1 MFSQK
6 YSLKKISHLKC
17 LYFLHKHEKV
27 FFHLHAGSDH
37 RQMPGQERRGKGNP
51 LPSLAEGDQ
60 GPVDS
65 FVQQKSEQRT
75 RRPGD
80 LRRLA
85 AELKVGFDGSS
96 LHEGQHVGRY
106 FVKIE
111 EFEVM
116 VGSRDIR
123 DGEDATNQQ
132 TTTSDTFIG
141 HEGYK
146 FGRPETM
153 VHDVALL
160 LLNEQV
166 FYSDWVRPA
175 VLSHVVTDPETNWNC
190 RVSGWGVFGQ
200 AHDGKR
206 LVDLTPH
213 VLQVA
218 DKMNVVQNYR
228 TQFSYATLNKK
239 DKMCQSSFEGD
250 SGGPVACRQSVKHE
264 FGNVV
269 HGIVS
274 GGFFLLFVY
283 LLGKIRANL
292 LICL

>member
-1 MFSQK
+1 MKKCFFICMLALTIARCQVK
-6 YSLKKISHLKC
+6 NAEEKEIPYQVLLRVTRARLTALYSKKVSNERDDQATC
-17 LYFLHKHEKV
+17 G
-27 FFHLHAGSDH
+27 GSLLNSKWVLTAAH
-37 RQMPGQERRGKGNP
+37 CIRGQN
-51 LPSLAEGDQ
+51 
-60 GPVDS
+60 
-65 FVQQKSEQRT
+65 
-75 RRPGD
+75 
-80 LRRLA
+80 
-85 AELKVGFDGSS
+85 VGW
-96 LHEGQHVGRY
+96 Y